1 MIVSIRV
8 PLRAAFNTRIY
19 TCASNDAL
27 LPTYIT
33 ARSREGASTRLDRLT
48 EDLLKAV
55 HALQR
60 PRGSAATGIRT
71 EGELSCNFTSPANGD
86 LVVGGLR
93 GLLQG
98 PAQDCERSLDGARI
112 QPVRQDRGQDQA
124 SNEAAAREA
133 TVAAAEEAVAEKA
146 AEGERLSLLEAQL
159 GRVALAV
166 RSEAMR
172 I

>member
-1 MIVSIRV
+1 MSIRV
-8 PLRAAFNTRIY
+8 PLQAAFNTRIY
-19 TCASNDAL
+19 ACASNDAL

-112 QPVRQDRGQDQA
+112 QPVRQDRDQDQA

>member
-1 MIVSIRV
+1 M
-8 PLRAAFNTRIY
+8 
-19 TCASNDAL
+19 
-27 LPTYIT
+27 
-33 ARSREGASTRLDRLT
+33 
-48 EDLLKAV
+48 
-55 HALQR
+55 
-60 PRGSAATGIRT
+60 
-71 EGELSCNFTSPANGD
+71 
-86 LVVGGLR
+86 VGGLR

-112 QPVRQDRGQDQA
+112 QPVRQDRDQDQA

>member
-1 MIVSIRV
+1 MSIRV
-8 PLRAAFNTRIY
+8 PLQPAFNTRIY

-86 LVVGGLR
+86 LVVGGGLR

-98 PAQDCERSLDGARI
+98 PALDCERSLDGARI